1 MGHPLL
7 QIPFLARRPDRMS
20 QRGLDRDNRSMLA
33 FVLTVNCLPSRTVK
47 PTKLRSHEGRDTAL
61 EKKSDNFES
70 YREREITGPRGHW
83 LSAHN
88 HCKVYIFGLEKWF
101 RSTCCSCR
109 KPAFGWYP
117 AHRVRGSQACNSSWE
132 GVWIR
137 WPILSRLPWH
147 LYMYTHK
154 HTQVH
159 T

>member
-61 EKKSDNFES
+61 EKKSDIFES
-70 YREREITGPRGHW
+70 YRGRSLGPEATGFLLTTTARYTF
-83 LSAHN
+83 L
-88 HCKVYIFGLEKWF
+88 GLEKWF

-109 KPAFGWYP
+109 RPAFGWYP
-117 AHRVRGSQACNSSWE
+117 AHRVRGSQAWNSSWE

-137 WPILSRLPWH
+137 
-147 LYMYTHK
+147 
-154 HTQVH
+154 
-159 T
+159 